1 MNRNNVTTTVIQ
13 IMSASQTLSHA
24 VMNANNSPNEANP
37 NRTVTDTQVNKS
49 MKMSPAT
56 KLRYR
61 LMADCVPEIAKSF
74 KHFFRLMLHIE
85 PPWIELNCILQ
96 YRPCNVQRVSQYDPN
111 KRLP

>member
-85 PPWIELNCILQ
+85 PENAVDRIELHSAISPMQCATSESI
-96 YRPCNVQRVSQYDPN
+96 
-111 KRLP
+111 